1 MLITDYVV
9 FIKFSKQILLFLNM
23 AYIGRTIERDMY
35 FGAKKDIILQARE
48 LRKDMTEAEEAL
60 WNRLRRKQ
68 INGFIFRRQHPIDI
82 FIVDFYCHEL
92 KLVIEVD
99 AGVHTNTEVA
109 EYDIGREAEIEK
121 FGLKIIRFTN
131 NEVFNNSKSVIEKIK
146 AHTAQ

>member
-1 MLITDYVV
+1 VGHSG
-9 FIKFSKQILLFLNM
+9 FIKINLLFLNM
-23 AYIGRTIERDMY
+23 AYIGRTIERNMY
-35 FGAKKDIILQARE
+35 FGAKKDIILRARE
-48 LRKDMTEAEEAL
+48 LRKDMTAAEEVL

-99 AGVHTNTEVA
+99 GGIHTEIKVA
-109 EYDIGREAEIEK
+109 EYDKGREAEIER

-131 NEVFNNSKSVIEKIK
+131 HEVFNNIEIVIKKVK
-146 AHTAQ
+146 AHTIR